1 MSLFSKFT
9 KGNHTEKSIYPWS
22 QRKLGGTS
30 HALPRFGHGATMLDN
45 QHFIIYGDN
54 ISATSLSTSGDIPS
68 PRSFTTINSMGGFVL
83 LYGGEPINTGE
94 MWDPYFYVL
103 HTNSRQWSRVRTK
116 GNLPSERASHSTCIS
131 SDGVMYIWGGHY
143 QRKYLNDLCAFNV
156 KEYPAKAE
164 WEFIAYENQGPSPRS
179 GHVSIIHD
187 NKLYIFGGVNASHLY
202 NDIWYF
208 DLSTRIWHQIAAVG
222 YIPAPRESCA
232 AAIVDDTIYIFGGRG
247 SNGCD
252 LGDLCAYRIK
262 SKRWFMFQNMGTPPS
277 PRYGSTLTV
286 IQNKIYVFGG
296 ECLTG
301 KTDDSSHVYILDCSK
316 IKYKSESEDESSNVD
331 RVDDQ
336 PEIFTDKLTTLND
349 DINPVL
355 KSPRSMTRQLVVS
368 PLMDRNRPL
377 PAIIDQKLNLPAHSM
392 ETNNRQITTHDVAPP
407 PPPPRP
413 PREGA
418 TLGESYRTL
427 DSSLKFKREST
438 QPNKPKVTPP
448 TIHHL
453 DAEEKKRLS
462 REITA
467 RDVIINEM
475 KKKEQW
481 WRTEVSIARHVRGT
495 SLEEDADHALLMSFS
510 PDQSEDNSEKL
521 LLFKQLVNV
530 KAEIKKIKTNVS
542 KQTESLSQKMELAER
557 IRTVAL
563 EEAAYYK
570 AKYVALKTRNY
581 DDLDFLESERVQVLE
596 HRLTQVYEEKTT
608 KEKSILQSQ
617 SQSTHDKA
625 ARLLAEE
632 RARDAQ
638 MQSEVAQEAH
648 QQALENLSA
657 LYEQIIKA
665 EAKGRSDALVIADLS
680 YKVVQN
686 LSIGN
691 NRADMSHAHI
701 EMGRLEAA
709 NIKSRNEIAALVQ
722 KLEECKD
729 TEMNLRIFLNERE
742 EAYKESVLELEK
754 AYIELEL
761 LKNATSHGKSQTS
774 FK

>member
-1 MSLFSKFT
+1 M
-9 KGNHTEKSIYPWS
+9 
-22 QRKLGGTS
+22 
-30 HALPRFGHGATMLDN
+30 
-45 QHFIIYGDN
+45 
-54 ISATSLSTSGDIPS
+54 
-68 PRSFTTINSMGGFVL
+68 
-83 LYGGEPINTGE
+83 
-94 MWDPYFYVL
+94 
-103 HTNSRQWSRVRTK
+103 
-116 GNLPSERASHSTCIS
+116 CIS
-131 SDGVMYIWGGHY
+131 NDGIMYIWGGHY

-179 GHVSIIHD
+179 GHVSVIHD
-187 NKLYIFGGVNASHLY
+187 NKLYIFGGVNANHLY

-232 AAIVDDTIYIFGGRG
+232 AAIVDDTIYIFGGKG
-247 SNGCD
+247 LNGCE

-286 IQNKIYVFGG
+286 VQNKIYVFGG

-316 IKYKSESEDESSNVD
+316 IKYKSESEDESSNVN
-331 RVDDQ
+331 RVNGQ
-336 PEIFTDKLTTLND
+336 PEGFTDNLATLND

-355 KSPRSMTRQLVVS
+355 KSPQSMTRQLVVS
-368 PLMDRNRPL
+368 PHMDLNRPL
-377 PAIIDQKLNLPAHSM
+377 PAIIDQKLNQPAHSM
-392 ETNNRQITTHDVAPP
+392 ETNNRQTTTHDVA
-407 PPPPRP
+407 PPPRP

-418 TLGESYRTL
+418 TLGDSYRAL

-438 QPNKPKVTPP
+438 QPNKPKITPP
-448 TIHHL
+448 TVHHL

-462 REITA
+462 REIVA

-495 SLEEDADHALLMSFS
+495 SLEEEADHALLMSFS
-510 PDQSEDNSEKL
+510 PDESDDNSEKL

-581 DDLDFLESERVQVLE
+581 NDLDILESTRVQVLE
-596 HRLTQVYEEKTT
+596 HRLAQVYDEKMA
-608 KEKSILQSQ
+608 KEKSVLQSQ

-638 MQSEVAQEAH
+638 TQSEVAQEAH

-680 YKVVQN
+680 NKVAQN
-686 LSIGN
+686 LSIEN
-691 NRADMSHAHI
+691 NRADISHAHI

-709 NIKSRNEIAALVQ
+709 NIKSRNEIASLVQ

-729 TEMNLRIFLNERE
+729 TEMNLRILLNERE

-761 LKNATSHGKSQTS
+761 LKNATSHTKSQTA